1 MEEPKLAE
9 LVDLGKR
16 AVKVAL
22 GRGAE
27 EAEAFLSVSSGASID
42 IERGQIVRSV
52 KRMDQGL
59 GVRAVYRKAV
69 GFSYTN
75 TLTDK
80 NIEETAARAFR
91 AARASRSDRNW
102 VKFPSPGKF
111 GAPNGTYDKKIVGLS
126 SDELV
131 ETAAVMLGAVEAYDK
146 RVLAVDGGVG
156 TSLFSTVVVN
166 SQGVEAYDRGTAVAC
181 SMETI
186 ARDGADVTPACY
198 ELSAERVYDIDPE
211 GVGAEAAR
219 QAVSSLK
226 AEKIESGVFPVI
238 FAQAAFRSLLY
249 YTLINAVKA
258 DYVQRERSA
267 LKDKIGEK
275 VASEL
280 VTVYDDG
287 LLEGGLLTRK
297 FDDEGVPC
305 QKTLVIDKGVLKN
318 FLYDSYTANKVGA
331 ESTGNAS
338 RTGLAPYTSTPVL
351 EVSNFRFKEGNRTPE
366 ELVGEVDEGLL
377 VYGVQ
382 GAHSSNPESGEFS
395 VVATP
400 VWKIEGG
407 NVACAVRGVMLTGVV
422 FDVLRNVSALG
433 SNVRKMGQLVAPW
446 IRVEDVRA
454 VGRNETF
461 LL

>member
-1 MEEPKLAE
+1 LVAEPKPAE
-9 LVDLGKR
+9 LIGFGER

-27 EAEAFLSVSSGASID
+27 EAEAFLSLSSSTSID
-42 IERGQIVRSV
+42 VERGQIVRSI

-80 NIEETAARAFR
+80 SVKEAAERAFR
-91 AARASRSDRNW
+91 AARASKPDKNW
-102 VKFPSPGKF
+102 VKFPSAGKF
-111 GAPNGTYDKKIVGLS
+111 GEARGTYDKRIADLS

-131 ETAAVMLGAVEAYDK
+131 DAAAVMLAAVEAYDR

-156 TSLFSTVVVN
+156 ASLFSTAVVN
-166 SQGVEAYDRGTAVAC
+166 SQGIEACDRGTAVAC

-186 ARDGADVTPACY
+186 ARAGADVTPACF
-198 ELSAERVYDIDPE
+198 EAGAERVYDIDPE
-211 GVGAEAAR
+211 AVGAEAAR
-219 QAVSSLK
+219 QAVSSLHAK
-226 AEKIESGVFPVI
+226 KIGSGAFPVI
-238 FAQAAFRSLLY
+238 FAQDAFNSLLY

-258 DYVQRERSA
+258 DFVQRERSA
-267 LKDKIGEK
+267 LRDKIGEK

-305 QKTLVIDKGVLKN
+305 QKTLVIDRGVLRN
-318 FLYDSYTANKVGA
+318 FLYDSYTANKAGT

-338 RTGLAPYTSTPVL
+338 RTGLASYASTPAL
-351 EVSNFRFKEGNRTPE
+351 EASNFRFVEGDRSAE

-377 VYGVQ
+377 VFGVQ

-407 NVACAVRGVMLTGVV
+407 SVAYAVRGVMLAGVV

-433 SNVRKMGQLVAPW
+433 SNVRKVGQLVAPW
-446 IRVEDVRA
+446 VRVDDVRA
-454 VGRNETF
+454 VGG
-461 LL
+461 L

>member
-1 MEEPKLAE
+1 VAEPKLAE
-9 LVDLGKR
+9 LVDFGKR
-16 AVKVAL
+16 AVKVAV

-27 EAEAFLSVSSGASID
+27 EAEAFLSMSSGTSID
-42 IERGQIVRSV
+42 IERGQIVRSI
-52 KRMDQGL
+52 KRTDQGL
-59 GVRAVYRKAV
+59 GVRTVYGKAV

-75 TLTDK
+75 TLTIK
-80 NIEETAARAFR
+80 NIEEAAARALR
-91 AARASRSDRNW
+91 AARASRPDKNW
-102 VKFPSPGKF
+102 LKFPSPRRF
-111 GAPNGTYDKKIVGLS
+111 GETEGTYDKKIVAVS
-126 SDELV
+126 SEELV

-146 RVLAVDGGVG
+146 RVLSVDGGVG
-156 TSLFSTVVVN
+156 ASVFHTAVVN
-166 SQGVEAYDRGTAVAC
+166 SHGVEAFDRGTAVGC

-198 ELSAERVYDIDPE
+198 ELNAERVYDIDPE
-211 GVGAEAAR
+211 AVGTEAAR

-226 AEKIESGVFPVI
+226 AKKIDSGVFPVI
-238 FAQAAFRSLLY
+238 FTQAAFCSLIY
-249 YTLINAVKA
+249 YTLINSVKA

-287 LLEGGLLTRK
+287 LLDGGLLTRK
-297 FDDEGVPC
+297 FDGEGVPC

-318 FLYDSYTANKVGA
+318 FLYDNYTANKAGVA
-331 ESTGNAS
+331 STGNAS
-338 RTGLAPYTSTPVL
+338 RTGLAPYASTPVL
-351 EVSNFRFKEGNRTPE
+351 EASNFTFTGGNKTPE

-377 VYGVQ
+377 VYGLQ

-407 NVACAVRGVMLTGVV
+407 NVAYAVRGVMLTGVV

-433 SNVRKMGQLVAPW
+433 NNIRKMGQLVAPW
-446 IRVEDVRA
+446 IRVENVRA
-454 VGRNETF
+454 VGRG
-461 LL
+461 

>member
-1 MEEPKLAE
+1 MAEPKLAE
-9 LVDLGKR
+9 LIGLGER
-16 AVKVAL
+16 AVKIAL
-22 GRGAE
+22 GRGAD
-27 EAEAFLSVSSGASID
+27 EAETFLSVSSGTSID
-42 IERGQIVRSV
+42 IERGQIVRSI

-80 NIEETAARAFR
+80 KIEEAAARAFR
-91 AARASRSDRNW
+91 AAKASKPDKNW
-102 VKFPSPGKF
+102 VKFPSAGKF
-111 GAPNGTYDKKIVGLS
+111 GETRGTYDKRIVDLS

-131 ETAAVMLGAVEAYDK
+131 DAAAVMLGAVEAYDK
-146 RVLAVDGGVG
+146 RVLAVAGGVG
-156 TSLFSTVVVN
+156 ASLFSTAVVN
-166 SQGVEAYDRGTAVAC
+166 SQGVEACDRGTAVAC

-198 ELSAERVYDIDPE
+198 EVNAERVYNIDPE
-211 GVGAEAAR
+211 GVGTEAAR

-226 AEKIESGVFPVI
+226 AQKIRSGAFPVI
-238 FAQAAFRSLLY
+238 FAQDAFHSLLY
-249 YTLINAVKA
+249 YTLINAVKS

-267 LKDKIGEK
+267 LKDKIGEE

-287 LLEGGLLTRK
+287 LFEGGLLTRK
-297 FDDEGVPC
+297 FDAEGVPC

-331 ESTGNAS
+331 ENTGNAS
-338 RTGLAPYTSTPVL
+338 RTGLASYASTPAL
-351 EVSNFRFKEGNRTPE
+351 AASNFRFMKGDKSPE
-366 ELVGEVDEGLL
+366 ELVDEVDEGLL
-377 VYGVQ
+377 VFGVQ

-407 NVACAVRGVMLTGVV
+407 DVAYAVRGVMLAGVV

-433 SNVRKMGQLVAPW
+433 SNVRKLGQLVAPW
-446 IRVEDVRA
+446 IRVDDVRA
-454 VGRNETF
+454 VGG
-461 LL
+461 L

>member
-1 MEEPKLAE
+1 LVAEPKLAE
-9 LVDLGKR
+9 LVDLGKK

-22 GRGAE
+22 DRGAD
-27 EAEAFLSVSSGASID
+27 EAEAFLSLNSGTSID
-42 IERGQIVRSV
+42 VERGQIVRSI

-59 GVRAVYRKAV
+59 GVRAVYRKAI

-80 NIEETAARAFR
+80 SIREAAERAFR
-91 AARASRSDRNW
+91 AARASKPDNDW
-102 VKFPSPGKF
+102 VKLPSPGSF
-111 GAPNGTYDKKIVGLS
+111 GEARGTYDEKIVDLS

-131 ETAAVMLGAVEAYDK
+131 DVAAVMLGAVEEYDR
-146 RVLAVDGGVG
+146 RVLAVAGGVG
-156 TSLFSTVVVN
+156 ASVFSSVVVN
-166 SQGVEAYDRGTAVAC
+166 SHGVEACDRGTAVGC

-186 ARDGADVTPACY
+186 ARDGADVTPACF

-226 AEKIESGVFPVI
+226 AEKIGSGVFPVV
-238 FAQAAFRSLLY
+238 FAQAAFRSLLS
-249 YTLINAVKA
+249 YTLMNAVKA

-267 LKDKIGEK
+267 FKGKVGEE

-297 FDDEGVPC
+297 FDGEGVPC
-305 QKTLVIDKGVLKN
+305 QKTLVIDRGVLRN
-318 FLYDSYTANKVGA
+318 FLYDSYSANRVEA
-331 ESTGNAS
+331 ESTGNAL
-338 RTGLAPYTSTPVL
+338 RTGLASYASTPSL
-351 EVSNFRFKEGNRTPE
+351 EVSNFRFEEGDRTAE
-366 ELVGEVDEGLL
+366 ELVGGVDEGLL
-377 VYGVQ
+377 VFGVQ

-400 VWKIEGG
+400 VWKIEDGE
-407 NVACAVRGVMLTGVV
+407 VAGAVRGVMLTGVV
-422 FDVLRNVSALG
+422 FDVLRNVSGLG
-433 SNVRKMGQLVAPW
+433 NNVRKLGQLVAPW

-454 VGRNETF
+454 VGR
-461 LL
+461 

>member
-1 MEEPKLAE
+1 VAEPKLAE
-9 LVDLGKR
+9 LIDFGKR
-16 AVKVAL
+16 AVKVAV

-27 EAEAFLSVSSGASID
+27 EAEAFLSIVSGTSID
-42 IERGQIVRSV
+42 IERGQIVRSI

-59 GVRAVYRKAV
+59 GVRTVYGKAV
-69 GFSYTN
+69 GFSYIN
-75 TLTDK
+75 TLTIK
-80 NIEETAARAFR
+80 NIEEAAARAFR
-91 AARASRSDRNW
+91 AARASRPDKNW
-102 VKFPSPGKF
+102 LKFPKPKRYGETR
-111 GAPNGTYDKKIVGLS
+111 GTYDKRIVGVS

-156 TSLFSTVVVN
+156 ASVFHTVVVN
-166 SQGVEAYDRGTAVAC
+166 SHGVEAFDMGTAVGC

-186 ARDGADVTPACY
+186 ARDGADVTPACF
-198 ELSAERVYDIDPE
+198 ELNAERVYDLDPE
-211 GVGAEAAR
+211 AVGTEAAR
-219 QAVSSLK
+219 QAVSALK
-226 AEKIESGVFPVI
+226 ARKIESGVFPVI
-238 FAQAAFRSLLY
+238 FTQAAFRSLIY

-275 VASEL
+275 VASDL

-287 LLEGGLLTRK
+287 LLEGGLLTSK
-297 FDDEGVPC
+297 FDGEGVPC

-318 FLYDSYTANKVGA
+318 FLYDNYTANKSGA

-338 RTGLAPYTSTPVL
+338 RTGVAPYASTPVL
-351 EVSNFRFKEGNRTPE
+351 EASNFTFKRGNRTPE
-366 ELVGEVDEGLL
+366 ELVAEVEEGLL

-382 GAHSSNPESGEFS
+382 GAHSSNAESGEFS

-407 NVACAVRGVMLTGVV
+407 NVAYAVQGVMLTGVV

-433 SNVRKMGQLVAPW
+433 SNVRKLGQLVAPW
-446 IRVEDVRA
+446 IRVENVRA
-454 VGRNETF
+454 VGRK
-461 LL
+461 

>member
-1 MEEPKLAE
+1 MAEPKLAE
-9 LVDLGKR
+9 LIGFGKR
-16 AVKVAL
+16 AVDFAL
-22 GRGAE
+22 RSGAE
-27 EAEAFLSVSSGASID
+27 EAEAFLSIVSGTSID
-42 IERGQIVRSV
+42 IERGQIVRSI

-59 GVRAVYRKAV
+59 GVRTVYRKAV
-69 GFSYTN
+69 GFSYIN
-75 TLTDK
+75 TLTIK
-80 NIEETAARAFR
+80 NIEEAAARALR
-91 AARASRSDRNW
+91 AARASRPDKNW
-102 VKFPSPGKF
+102 LNFPSPRRCGETR
-111 GAPNGTYDKKIVGLS
+111 GTYDKKVVAVS

-146 RVLAVDGGVG
+146 RVLAVAGVVG
-156 TSLFSTVVVN
+156 TSLSYTVVVN
-166 SQGVEAYDRGTAVAC
+166 SHGVEAFDMGTAVGC

-186 ARDGADVTPACY
+186 ARDGADVTPACF
-198 ELSAERVYDIDPE
+198 ELNAERVYDIDPE
-211 GVGAEAAR
+211 GVGTEAAR

-226 AEKIESGVFPVI
+226 ARKIESGVFPVI
-238 FAQAAFRSLLY
+238 FAQAAFRSLIY

-287 LLEGGLLTRK
+287 LLDGGLLTRK
-297 FDDEGVPC
+297 FDGEGVPC
-305 QKTLVIDKGVLKN
+305 KKTLVIDKGVLKN
-318 FLYDSYTANKVGA
+318 FLYDNYTANKSGA

-338 RTGLAPYTSTPVL
+338 RTGLAPYASTPVL
-351 EVSNFRFKEGNRTPE
+351 EASNFKFTGGDSTPE
-366 ELVGEVDEGLL
+366 ELVGEVEEGLL
-377 VYGVQ
+377 VYGLQ

-407 NVACAVRGVMLTGVV
+407 NVAYAVRGAMLTGVV

-433 SNVRKMGQLVAPW
+433 SNVRKLGQLVAPW
-446 IRVEDVRA
+446 IRVENVRA
-454 VGRNETF
+454 VGRG
-461 LL
+461 

>member
-1 MEEPKLAE
+1 MAEHNIIE
-9 LVDLGKR
+9 LVDFGKR
-16 AVKVAL
+16 AVDVAI

-27 EAEAFLSVSSGASID
+27 EAEAFLSMSSDTSIN
-42 IERGQIVRSV
+42 IERGQIVRSI

-69 GFSYTN
+69 GFSYVN

-80 NIEETAARAFR
+80 NVEEAAARAFR
-91 AARASRSDRNW
+91 AARASRSDKNWRNL
-102 VKFPSPGKF
+102 PSPRRCGETE
-111 GAPNGTYDKKIVGLS
+111 GTYDKKIVAVS

-146 RVLAVDGGVG
+146 RVLSVAGGVG
-156 TSLFSTVVVN
+156 ASVFHTVVVN
-166 SQGVEAYDRGTAVAC
+166 SHGVEAFDRGTAVGC

-186 ARDGADVTPACY
+186 ARDGADVTPACF
-198 ELSAERVYDIDPE
+198 ELNAERVYDIDPE
-211 GVGAEAAR
+211 GVGREAAR

-226 AEKIESGVFPVI
+226 AKKIESGAFPVI
-238 FAQAAFRSLLY
+238 FTQAAFRSLIY
-249 YTLINAVKA
+249 YTVINSVKA

-287 LLEGGLLTRK
+287 LLDGGLLTRK
-297 FDDEGVPC
+297 FDGEGVPC
-305 QKTLVIDKGVLKN
+305 QKTLVIDKGVLKH
-318 FLYDSYTANKVGA
+318 FLYDNYTANKVGA

-338 RTGLAPYTSTPVL
+338 RTGLAPYACTPVL
-351 EVSNFRFKEGNRTPE
+351 EASNFTFTGGNKTSE
-366 ELVGEVDEGLL
+366 ELVGEVGEGLL

-382 GAHSSNPESGEFS
+382 GAHSSTPESGEFS

-400 VWKIEGG
+400 VWKIEDG
-407 NVACAVRGVMLTGVV
+407 NVAYAVREVMLTGVV

-433 SNVRKMGQLVAPW
+433 NNVRKMGQLVAPW
-446 IRVEDVRA
+446 IRVENVRA
-454 VGRNETF
+454 VGRK
-461 LL
+461 

>member
-1 MEEPKLAE
+1 VAEPNVSE
-9 LVDLGKR
+9 LIDFGKR
-16 AVKVAL
+16 AVKVAV

-27 EAEAFLSVSSGASID
+27 EAEAFLSMNSGTSID
-42 IERGQIVRSV
+42 IERGQIVRSI

-80 NIEETAARAFR
+80 NIEEAAARAFR
-91 AARASRSDRNW
+91 AARASRPNKNW
-102 VKFPSPGKF
+102 LKFPSPKSF
-111 GAPNGTYDKKIVGLS
+111 GETKDTYDKRIVAVS

-131 ETAAVMLGAVEAYDK
+131 ETAAVMLGMVEAYDK

-156 TSLFSTVVVN
+156 TALGHTVVVN
-166 SQGVEAYDRGTAVAC
+166 SHGVEAYDRGTAVGC

-186 ARDGADVTPACY
+186 ARDGADVTPACF
-198 ELSAERVYDIDPE
+198 ELNAERVYDIDPE
-211 GVGAEAAR
+211 AVGTEAAR

-226 AEKIESGVFPVI
+226 AKKIDSGVFPVI
-238 FAQAAFRSLLY
+238 FTQAAFHSLLY

-267 LKDKIGEK
+267 FKDKIGEK

-287 LLEGGLLTRK
+287 LLDGGLLTSK
-297 FDDEGVPC
+297 FDGEGVPC

-318 FLYDSYTANKVGA
+318 FLYDNYTANKAGA

-338 RTGLAPYTSTPVL
+338 RTGLAPYASTPVL
-351 EVSNFRFKEGNRTPE
+351 EASNFTFKGGNRTPE

-400 VWKIEGG
+400 VWKIEDG
-407 NVACAVRGVMLTGVV
+407 NVAYAVRGVMLTGVV

-433 SNVRKMGQLVAPW
+433 NNVRKMGQLVAPW
-446 IRVEDVRA
+446 IRVENVRA
-454 VGRNETF
+454 VGRK
-461 LL
+461 

>member
-1 MEEPKLAE
+1 LVAEPKLAE
-9 LVDLGKR
+9 LVDFGER
-16 AVKVAL
+16 AVKFAL

-27 EAEAFLSVSSGASID
+27 EAEAFLSVSSGTSID
-42 IERGQIVRSV
+42 VERGQIVRSV

-75 TLTDK
+75 TLADK
-80 NIEETAARAFR
+80 NIEEAAARAFR
-91 AARASRSDRNW
+91 AARASKPDKNW
-102 VKFPSPGKF
+102 VKFPSAGKF
-111 GAPNGTYDKKIVGLS
+111 GEARGTYDKRIVDLS

-131 ETAAVMLGAVEAYDK
+131 DAAAVMLGAVEAYDK
-146 RVLAVDGGVG
+146 RVLAVAGGVG
-156 TSLFSTVVVN
+156 ASMFSAVVVN
-166 SQGVEAYDRGTAVAC
+166 SHGVEAYDRGTAVGC

-186 ARDGADVTPACY
+186 ARDGADVTPACF
-198 ELSAERVYDIDPE
+198 ELSAERVYDINPE
-211 GVGAEAAR
+211 GVGTEAAR

-226 AEKIESGVFPVI
+226 AQKIGSGAFPVI
-238 FAQAAFRSLLY
+238 FAQSAFRSLLY
-249 YTLINAVKA
+249 YTLMNAVKA

-275 VASEL
+275 VASDL

-305 QKTLVIDKGVLKN
+305 QKTLVIDKGVLRN

-331 ESTGNAS
+331 GSTGNAS
-338 RTGLAPYTSTPVL
+338 RTGLASYASTPAL
-351 EVSNFRFKEGNRTPE
+351 ETSNFRFMGGDRSAE

-377 VYGVQ
+377 VFGVQ
-382 GAHSSNPESGEFS
+382 GAHSSNAESGEFS

-407 NVACAVRGVMLTGVV
+407 SVAYAVRGVMLAGVV

-433 SNVRKMGQLVAPW
+433 SNVRKLGQLVAPW
-446 IRVEDVRA
+446 VRVDDVRA
-454 VGRNETF
+454 VGR
-461 LL
+461 L